1 MPNQCTEVWFGLSPA
16 NGADWFGL
24 VSITAMP
31 AVAAKPTVN
40 ADALDGAARL
50 REALLAQLNGG
61 RLRPGDRL
69 PTERALCN
77 DYRLGR
83 STVRRVLG
91 ELKDLQLI
99 TQTVG
104 SGTYVAERATAAL
117 AALAADHPAAVTS
130 PAELMEARMVFE
142 PAVIDMVIR
151 RATPADLQRMA
162 HCCDRAE
169 AATTLE
175 DFEHWD
181 GQLHE
186 VIADAAHNNFV
197 SSVFRLM
204 NHVRSQGDWGALKRR
219 TVTPERRQAYQ
230 REHRA
235 LVEALQDRDLARA
248 EAAARAHLLHVR
260 RNLLGY

>member
-1 MPNQCTEVWFGLSPA
+1 MPSKPR
-16 NGADWFGL
+16 
-24 VSITAMP
+24 
-31 AVAAKPTVN
+31 AKPPSISDQR
-40 ADALDGAARL
+40 DAAGAGQRL
-50 REALLAQLNGG
+50 REALLAQLHSG
-61 RLRPGDRL
+61 RWRPGDRL
-69 PTERALCN
+69 PTERALCAE
-77 DYRLGR
+77 YGLGR

-91 ELKDLQLI
+91 ELKDLSLI

-117 AALAADHPAAVTS
+117 AGLAADNPAAITS
-130 PAELMEARMVFE
+130 PTELMEARMTFE
-142 PAVIDMVIR
+142 PAIIDMVIR
-151 RATPADLQRMA
+151 RATPADLQRME
-162 HCCDRAE
+162 HCCEQAE

-181 GQLHE
+181 GLLHE

-219 TVTPERRQAYQ
+219 TVTRERRLAYQ

-235 LVEALQDRDLARA
+235 LVEALKDRDLARA
-248 EAAARAHLLHVR
+248 VEAAREHLTHVR

>member
-1 MPNQCTEVWFGLSPA
+1 MAFTKTAGPATAGRAPGPTSP
-16 NGADWFGL
+16 
-24 VSITAMP
+24 
-31 AVAAKPTVN
+31 
-40 ADALDGAARL
+40 L
-50 REALLAQLNGG
+50 RESLLAQLHDG

-69 PTERALCN
+69 PTERELS
-77 DYRLGR
+77 LQHGIGR
-83 STVRRVLG
+83 SSVRRVLA
-91 ELKDLQLI
+91 ELKDLALI

-117 AALAADHPAAVTS
+117 AALAADNPAAMTS
-130 PAELMEARMVFE
+130 PAELMEARMTFE
-142 PAVIDMVIR
+142 PAIVEMVIR
-151 RATPADLQRMA
+151 RATPADMQRME
-162 HCCDRAE
+162 HCCTQAE

-175 DFEHWD
+175 AFEHWD
-181 GQLHE
+181 GLLHE

-219 TVTPERRQAYQ
+219 TVTPERRLAYQ

-235 LVEALQDRDLARA
+235 LVEALRERDHARA
-248 EAAARAHLLHVR
+248 VQAAQDHLLHVR